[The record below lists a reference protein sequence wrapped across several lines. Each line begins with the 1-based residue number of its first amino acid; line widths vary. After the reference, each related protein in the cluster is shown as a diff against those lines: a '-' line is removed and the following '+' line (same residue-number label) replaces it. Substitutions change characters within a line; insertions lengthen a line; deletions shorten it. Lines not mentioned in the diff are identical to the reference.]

1 MYFGVDLKRK
11 IKAESIRDFSLLK
24 YCREDSWFKII
35 ESFSDE
41 PILVVGD
48 YDKLLIPIAKEVFKL
63 HKVCSK
69 YNIVK
74 SLLVDDVETLTQHR
88 L

>member
-11 IKAESIRDFSLLK
+11 IKAESIYNFSLLK

-35 ESFSDE
+35 ESLSDE
-41 PILVVGD
+41 PILIVGD
-48 YDKLLIPIAKEVFKL
+48 FDNLLIPTVKEVFMLTKE
-63 HKVCSK
+63 CSK

-74 SLLVDDVETLTQHR
+74 SLCIDDIKA
-88 L
+88 